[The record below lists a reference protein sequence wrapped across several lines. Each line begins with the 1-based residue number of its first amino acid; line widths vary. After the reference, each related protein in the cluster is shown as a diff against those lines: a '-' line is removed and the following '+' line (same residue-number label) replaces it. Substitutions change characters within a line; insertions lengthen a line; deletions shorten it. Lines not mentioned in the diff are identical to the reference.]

1 MQTFRCQRCGQTV
14 FFENTQCGACGARL
28 AFDAERLMMRAF
40 EVTDQGPWRTLDDD
54 RTAWRPCANDVK
66 HGACNWAVPADSPHA
81 LCASCRLTA
90 VIPPLHDGRHLQ
102 QWRALESAKRRLLYT
117 LWSLGL
123 PVPDRRERP
132 TDGLVFHFKAS
143 PPQGPAVMTGHAQG
157 CITVNVAEADDA
169 EREAIR
175 TRLREPY
182 RTLLGHLRHEV
193 GHFYWDR
200 IVGDQGWHDVFRL
213 VFGDERQDYGEALK
227 RHYEQGPP
235 ADWSQRHVSSYAAS
249 HPWEDWAETFA
260 HYLHIVD
267 ALDTASHWQAVM
279 LATPDDPS
287 PTQGVHF
294 APVATRMQDFRQQL
308 VQQWV
313 TLAMFLNS
321 MGRSLGQGD
330 LYPFVLPNAVLDKLT
345 LVHSLVHST
354 MLRARTATAA

>member
-1 MQTFRCQRCGQTV
+1 MRYLALSGIAV
-14 FFENTQCGACGARL
+14 EDSGVVMARYSNG
-28 AFDAERLMMRAF
+28 ESKP
-40 EVTDQGPWRTLDDD
+40 V
-54 RTAWRPCANDVK
+54 
-66 HGACNWAVPADSPHA
+66 
-81 LCASCRLTA
+81 
-90 VIPPLHDGRHLQ
+90 GRIEL
-102 QWRALESAKRRLLYT
+102 AKRRLASSLLALRLPLVPRSEDAEKGLAFDILTT
-117 LWSLGL
+117 LPGAA
-123 PVPDRRERP
+123 PVI
-132 TDGLVFHFKAS
+132 
-143 PPQGPAVMTGHAQG
+143 TGHASG
-157 CITVNVAEADDA
+157 VITLDACEADDA
-169 EREAIR
+169 TRELRR
-175 TRLREPY
+175 TSLREPY